1 MVGAAIANVPDFANL
16 LKRISVPLLEGMSK
30 K

>member
-1 MVGAAIANVPDFANL
+1 MVGAAIVNVPDFANQ